1 MSGRDL
7 ARLADIV
14 EAVGAIQAHLAR
26 GGLEDDLVYDAVRVR
41 LIEIGSAVES
51 VSDELLAAEPD
62 VPWGTLA
69 RMRDH
74 LAHRDFDPERAFVQ
88 QVVVHELG
96 PLLLAVRS
104 LLDRLERPAGE
115 SAPSAN

>member
-7 ARLADIV
+7 SRLADIV
-14 EAVGAIQAHLAR
+14 EAIGAIQAHLAR

-41 LIEIGSAVES
+41 LIEVGAAVES
-51 VSDELLAAEPD
+51 TSDELLAAEPD

-88 QVVVHELG
+88 QVVVNELG

-104 LLDRLERPAGE
+104 LLDRVEPSTGG
-115 SAPSAN
+115 SASAN

>member
-1 MSGRDL
+1 MTGRDL

-26 GGLEDDLVYDAVRVR
+26 GGLVDDLVYDAVRVR
-41 LIEIGSAVES
+41 LIEIGTAVTGI
-51 VSDELLAAEPD
+51 DDQLLAAEPD
-62 VPWGTLA
+62 VPWGTIG

-74 LAHRDFDPERAFVQ
+74 LAHHDFDPDRAFVQ
-88 QVVVHELG
+88 KVVVDELG

-104 LLDRLERPAGE
+104 LLDRMTPSAGE
-115 SAPSAN
+115 SASAN

>member
-7 ARLADIV
+7 SRLSDVV

-41 LIEIGSAVES
+41 LIEVGEAVTGI
-51 VSDELLAAEPD
+51 DDGLLATEPD
-62 VPWGTLA
+62 VPWATIG

-88 QVVVHELG
+88 RVVVDELG
-96 PLLLAVRS
+96 PLLLAVGS
-104 LLDRLERPAGE
+104 LLDLARPAGG
-115 SAPSAN
+115 SAPTAT